1 MQCTLGG
8 TEEVAMKEKEERIGT
23 VDERVGLYS
32 GEIDQE

>member
-23 VDERVGLYS
+23 VDERESIFIAVK
-32 GEIDQE
+32 